1 MLLKP
6 RKTELNQQAIV
17 YRHFNDEV
25 EGKITLDEDLGTTK
39 VISKYELNKY
49 YRYMSFDY
57 VITSDESTT
66 QVQYIKGLQVE
77 ETILDIK
84 YYNDELGLLHTND
97 LVLIGGRLYQV
108 EEPTRTKKRMP
119 KPYYVYTCTLKSIL

>member
-1 MLLKP
+1 MKP
-6 RKTELNQQAIV
+6 KKTEKNQQAIV

-39 VISKYELNKY
+39 VVSKYELNKY
-49 YRYMSFDY
+49 YRYFYFDY
-57 VITSDESTT
+57 IKTTDETTT

-77 ETILDIK
+77 ETIFDIK

-97 LVLIGGRLYQV
+97 LVVIDGRLYQV
-108 EEPTRTKKRMP
+108 EEPTKTRKKMP

>member
-1 MLLKP
+1 MFLKP
-6 RKTELNQQAIV
+6 RKTEKNPKAIL

-39 VISKYELNKY
+39 VVSKYELNKY
-49 YRYMSFDY
+49 YRYCYFDY
-57 VITSDESTT
+57 IKTTDETTT

-77 ETILDIK
+77 ETIFDIK

-97 LVLIGGRLYQV
+97 LVVIDGKLYQV
-108 EEPTRTKKRMP
+108 EEPTRTRKKMP